1 VVTRDTTEGSPDDA
15 FLDAPTR
22 SIRIVLGTAGGPGS
36 ERVAAW
42 TTELTRQ
49 LGGDLEIVAA
59 YARRS
64 AEEPPDVALEL
75 GERAVDSLRRWAA
88 ANRLAAI
95 PVRAMERDPEEALAL
110 AARDRGADLVI
121 IGSEDEEG
129 VTSFGF
135 GSIAHRLAHHLHC
148 PLIVVPPGNTT
159 IEGGVIVVCADGA
172 PNDVALRWA
181 SHLALAIGGRVVAVS
196 DADASHETFD
206 LTGEDAPGD
215 EASGKHEFVG
225 VDGGNIELIEHRGS
239 DAAAALREVAAEL
252 NASLIVVSAK
262 RHHDFG
268 GLLLGAVADHLLHRP
283 SRPVVVLPHGYDGWP
298 AATQTPQS
306 PQGGSR

>member
-1 VVTRDTTEGSPDDA
+1 VVTGDSTEGSPDDA
-15 FLDAPTR
+15 FIDIPMR
-22 SIRIVLGTAGGPGS
+22 SIQIVLGTAGGPGS

-42 TTELTRQ
+42 TAELTRL

-75 GERAVDSLRRWAA
+75 DERTADDVRRWAT
-88 ANRLAAI
+88 ANQLATV
-95 PVRAMERDPEEALAL
+95 PVRTVERDAEEALAL
-110 AARDRGADLVI
+110 AARDRGADLVV

-148 PLIVVPPGNTT
+148 PLIVVPPGDTT
-159 IEGGVIVVCADGA
+159 IEGGMIVVSADGT
-172 PNDVALRWA
+172 PSDLALRWA
-181 SHLALAIGGRVVAVS
+181 SHLAVAIDGRVVAVPNP
-196 DADASHETFD
+196 DASHETLD
-206 LTGEDAPGD
+206 LNGDGAPGD
-215 EASGKHEFVG
+215 AASGRHDCVG
-225 VDGGNIELIEHRGS
+225 AAGANIELIERRGS
-239 DAAAALREVAAEL
+239 DAAATLREVAAEL
-252 NASLIVVSAK
+252 DAALIVVPAK
-262 RHHDFG
+262 RHHNLG

-283 SRPVVVLPHGYDGWP
+283 SRPVAVLPDGYDGWP
-298 AATQTPQS
+298 ATQTPQS